1 MRNNMQHIFLAVILL
16 NCYEQVHI
24 IRQMAALRAITT
36 AAISSLQ
43 IYSENIS
50 HITSYFMYS

>member
-1 MRNNMQHIFLAVILL
+1 MQHIFLAVILL